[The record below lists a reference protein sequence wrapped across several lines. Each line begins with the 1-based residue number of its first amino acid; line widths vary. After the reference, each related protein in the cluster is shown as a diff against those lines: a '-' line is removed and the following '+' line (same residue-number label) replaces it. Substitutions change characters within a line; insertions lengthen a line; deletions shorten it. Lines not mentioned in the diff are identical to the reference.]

1 MASPG
6 GPMGSKMPPKRDPKS
21 SKNGLLR
28 PASPRRPP
36 KPPPG
41 SKKPPKSKENRHK
54 TASSPRGKKNRGSG
68 ALQRTASRVCPRTSR
83 KNSRWWRP
91 SEDKIA
97 GVFADLVEN
106 IGAPHHCTHPP
117 SAADWAKPNWIIYRR
132 AHRWSSSLVRNGCP
146 QNMNYAPE
154 LVTCINPH
162 AINPAYGDRSEEQ
175 NKKMTTNTC
184 FPMISSYMGVAPP

>member
-1 MASPG
+1 
-6 GPMGSKMPPKRDPKS
+6 MGSKMPPKRDPKS

-36 KPPPG
+36 KPPPR
-41 SKKPPKSKENRHK
+41 SQKPPKSKENRHK
-54 TASSPRGKKNRGSG
+54 TVSSPRGQIRGSG
-68 ALQRTASRVCPRTSR
+68 ALQWTSSQAFPRTSR

-117 SAADWAKPNWIIYRR
+117 SAADWAKPNWITYYKFSLYLKASPRCVACLRR
-132 AHRWSSSLVRNGCP
+132 LFASKIRLVSLEASVRW
-146 QNMNYAPE
+146 
-154 LVTCINPH
+154 
-162 AINPAYGDRSEEQ
+162 
-175 NKKMTTNTC
+175 
-184 FPMISSYMGVAPP
+184 VACARRF